1 MILNKTLTTATITTV
16 LMPLSRLAGVSSFCS
31 NLLSP
36 FPSIVRILSFPA
48 ISFQIFLYAL
58 FPRFPWPT
66 ILPFPTYFDFHNL
79 TYLGTNV
86 STHGMTIPPQT
97 ALNDHILSHHSNTRH
112 ITKNISHHPINQFHS
127 TYHPDHTTLH
137 PTQRRMIRMM
147 CGVRANNLLRKIFIK
162 NYK

>member
-1 MILNKTLTTATITTV
+1 MILNKTLATTTTTTITSV
-16 LMPLSRLAGVSSFCS
+16 LMPVSRLAGVSSFCS

-36 FPSIVRILSFPA
+36 FLSIVRILSFPV
-48 ISFQIFLYAL
+48 ISFQIFVHAL
-58 FPRFPWPT
+58 SPRFPWPT
-66 ILPFPTYFDFHNL
+66 IFPFPSYFNFHNL
-79 TYLGTNV
+79 AYLGTNV
-86 STHGMTIPPQT
+86 STQT
-97 ALNDHILSHHSNTRH
+97 ALNDHILSLHSNTRH
-112 ITKNISHHPINQFHS
+112 ITKNISQHPINQFHS